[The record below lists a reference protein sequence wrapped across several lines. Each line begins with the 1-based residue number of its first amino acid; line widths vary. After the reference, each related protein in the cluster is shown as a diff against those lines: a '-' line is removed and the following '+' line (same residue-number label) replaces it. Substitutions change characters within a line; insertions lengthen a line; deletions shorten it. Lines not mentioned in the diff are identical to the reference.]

1 MTIKSS
7 KTLVDEAL
15 KEVKSLELNEVKEL
29 IDNKSCT
36 MVDVRDIR
44 EIYNEGGIANALH
57 IPRGMLEFWVDP
69 QSQFYQHDKVSDDKK
84 IVLFCDLGARSALA
98 TKSLKD
104 MGFKKVAHV
113 KGGYR
118 AMAASGIFQL
128 MQLKK
133 EKNTKTDCSIGCT

>member
-15 KEVKSLELNEVKEL
+15 KEVESLELKEVKEL

-69 QSQFYQHDKVSDDKK
+69 QSQFYQNGKFNDDKK

-128 MQLKK
+128 TQLTKK
-133 EKNTKTDCSIGCT
+133 KKK

>member
-44 EIYNEGGIANALH
+44 EIYNEGGIVNALH

-69 QSQFYQHDKVSDDKK
+69 QSRFYQQGKFDEDKK

-98 TKSLKD
+98 NKSLKD

-113 KGGYR
+113 KGGYK

-128 MQLKK
+128 MKLREEKK
-133 EKNTKTDCSIGCT
+133 K

>member
-44 EIYNEGGIANALH
+44 EIYNEGGIVNALH

-69 QSQFYQHDKVSDDKK
+69 QSQFYQNGKFNDDKK

-133 EKNTKTDCSIGCT
+133 EKKK

>member
-29 IDNKSCT
+29 IDSKSCT

-44 EIYNEGGIANALH
+44 EIYNEGGIVNALH

-69 QSQFYQHDKVSDDKK
+69 QSQFYQNGKFNDDKK

-113 KGGYR
+113 KGGYK

-128 MQLKK
+128 MELRK
-133 EKNTKTDCSIGCT
+133 EKKK